1 MKRNKIYQL
10 TTYAMMTALMCVLGP
25 MTIPIGPIPVSLTN
39 FVIFL
44 SVYLLGMKGGT
55 ISYLV
60 YLLLG
65 AAGLP
70 VFSGFEGGLG
80 KMAGST
86 GLYLVGFIFTALIS
100 GFIMERFHAYTVV
113 TILGMM
119 AAMAAAYLSCTVW
132 FVLQMQCEVWH
143 ALTTCVFPFILID
156 IVKILLVTIIG
167 KTIRG
172 ALTKAGLLA
181 AYEKE

>member
-60 YLLLG
+60 
-65 AAGLP
+65 
-70 VFSGFEGGLG
+70 
-80 KMAGST
+80 
-86 GLYLVGFIFTALIS
+86 
-100 GFIMERFHAYTVV
+100 
-113 TILGMM
+113 
-119 AAMAAAYLSCTVW
+119 
-132 FVLQMQCEVWH
+132 
-143 ALTTCVFPFILID
+143 
-156 IVKILLVTIIG
+156 
-167 KTIRG
+167 
-172 ALTKAGLLA
+172 
-181 AYEKE
+181 